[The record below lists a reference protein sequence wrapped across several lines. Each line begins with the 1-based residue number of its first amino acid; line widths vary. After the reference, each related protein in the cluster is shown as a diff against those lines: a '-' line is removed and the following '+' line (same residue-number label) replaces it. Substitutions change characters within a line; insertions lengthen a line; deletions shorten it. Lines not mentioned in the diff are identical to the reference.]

1 MLRIFKETRLDLKK
15 RQWENGMNALHLASK
30 CAKTT
35 ELIDIILENEQF
47 DISQGDNDGSTP
59 LHYAIKGINPI
70 INARHLIEEKGAD
83 PNISDKDG
91 ATPLHI
97 ATANAKNV
105 NLSLIDLFL
114 KNKQVNI
121 NASDND
127 GRTALHFAIDQNN
140 VNVVRAL
147 LENGADPTIRDKND
161 RNQLQWAAAAATE
174 SLIEDTCILDLLL
187 ANKNIKIDEMDKFGM
202 TALHYAIMNSNVTTF
217 RCLIDNGANPNVTN
231 KDGRTPLHDAA
242 RLAKDMEIVELLL
255 NQKDLNVNY
264 LDNEG
269 KNPLHYAKD
278 NKHGLG
284 KAIANRLREEGAV
297 NEPTKRDKTFVDKMI
312 KELKGL
318 LVKRSEICSNE
329 GQTDGALWK
338 DAVAIDK
345 IIEKSLRSALEEIIS
360 NSDVIKLR
368 VLIET
373 GIDIRKATWEG
384 GMNALHA
391 ASKHAK
397 TTDTLTSF

>member
-1 MLRIFKETRLDLKK
+1 
-15 RQWENGMNALHLASK
+15 
-30 CAKTT
+30 
-35 ELIDIILENEQF
+35 
-47 DISQGDNDGSTP
+47 
-59 LHYAIKGINPI
+59 
-70 INARHLIEEKGAD
+70 
-83 PNISDKDG
+83 
-91 ATPLHI
+91 
-97 ATANAKNV
+97 
-105 NLSLIDLFL
+105 
-114 KNKQVNI
+114 
-121 NASDND
+121 
-127 GRTALHFAIDQNN
+127 
-140 VNVVRAL
+140 
-147 LENGADPTIRDKND
+147 
-161 RNQLQWAAAAATE
+161 
-174 SLIEDTCILDLLL
+174 LIEDTCILDLLL